1 MLINKINFQY
11 PKHLS
16 YTKQLS
22 FKGEYDD
29 RVSRMEDRNS
39 IFSSAYWNAGEIVER
54 QMRSEISSLER
65 QIAEKE
71 AELRSREQAERSA
84 KSYHSS
90 SLSSLRSRLSNIRSQ
105 INYNNRTVISDL
117 QRTLSQLGSQGNS
130 LRSVNNSAKNAIEEQ
145 KTIIDKIKN
154 ETKNLL
160 SQNEMHQ
167 KQLRDD
173 MAEKVKVIDTAYNE
187 KLEVTKDTINNSI
200 IKPNPIIREINMP
213 KANGFGSIAGF
224 AEIKKDLTNG
234 IGKYLVLEK
243 NGKEIN
249 VPNGILLYGPDT
261 YNNQEFA
268 KILANQFGV
277 SATQIST
284 EGTEVERF
292 NRLKDA
298 SVKAKENFEQGNG
311 RTLVIINDLEKFVPK
326 NSRLVG
332 PLKSYLDTVSK
343 DYHAT
348 VIATTTT
355 PEVLDDILLRSGR
368 FGAKVGIPAMNK
380 ADILSNIKKYINI
393 ELTDDINIDALA
405 QSLEQNKNGGAYS
418 VKQLKEYIISL
429 TKVEKFK
436 DLIPEIKPEVMQTF
450 KRQIEF
456 VKHL

>member
-1 MLINKINFQY
+1 M
-11 PKHLS
+11 
-16 YTKQLS
+16 
-22 FKGEYDD
+22 
-29 RVSRMEDRNS
+29 
-39 IFSSAYWNAGEIVER
+39 
-54 QMRSEISSLER
+54 
-65 QIAEKE
+65 
-71 AELRSREQAERSA
+71 
-84 KSYHSS
+84 
-90 SLSSLRSRLSNIRSQ
+90 
-105 INYNNRTVISDL
+105 
-117 QRTLSQLGSQGNS
+117 
-130 LRSVNNSAKNAIEEQ
+130 
-145 KTIIDKIKN
+145 
-154 ETKNLL
+154 
-160 SQNEMHQ
+160 
-167 KQLRDD
+167 
-173 MAEKVKVIDTAYNE
+173 
-187 KLEVTKDTINNSI
+187 
-200 IKPNPIIREINMP
+200 IREINMP
-213 KANGFGSIAGF
+213 KAHGFGSIAGF
-224 AEIKKDLTNG
+224 AEVKKDLTNG

-243 NGKEIN
+243 NGKEID

-268 KILANQFGV
+268 QILANQFGV

-298 SVKAKENFEQGNG
+298 SIKAKENFEQGNG

-332 PLKSYLDTVSK
+332 PLKSYLDTISK

-355 PEVLDDILLRSGR
+355 PEALDDILLRSGR
-368 FGAKVGIPAMNK
+368 LGGKIGIPAMSK

-393 ELTDDINIDALA
+393 ELIDDIDIDALA
-405 QSLEQNKNGGAYS
+405 QSLEKNRNGGAYS

-450 KRQIEF
+450 KRQIEY